1 MANYKKKLNLGIFG
15 FGHMGQAIFRLLLK
29 QYKINSKLN
38 FFIYSLGVK
47 QVKRATCLSNLEE
60 LIKKCDIIFICVKP
74 QDFYALNKTYKAPG
88 KIIVSI
94 MAGVKVAKIKKIFP
108 SSKIIRAMPN
118 LPLLVGQGV
127 IGWRAEKTINKK
139 ELKLIKNIFSAFGYS
154 LIVKTEDELDKIT
167 ALTGSGPAYVF
178 LFFNA
183 LIKSAVA
190 LGFSPKIAK
199 PMITKLILG
208 SLEYV
213 DERNENLVDLINQV
227 KSRGGT
233 TEAALKKIDLN
244 KFYEQWRNAIYQA
257 YLKAKELSSY
267 EK

>member
-1 MANYKKKLNLGIFG
+1 MNNANQKLNLGIFG

-29 QYKINSKLN
+29 QRKINNNLN

-47 QVKRATCLSNLEE
+47 QVKQATCLSDLEN
-60 LIKKCDIIFICVKP
+60 LIKKCDIIFICIKP
-74 QDFYALNKTYKAPG
+74 QNFYALNKTYKARR

-94 MAGVKVAKIKKIFP
+94 MAGVKMDKIKKTFP
-108 SSKIIRAMPN
+108 GSKIIRAMPN

-127 IGWRAEKTINKK
+127 IGWRAEKTINKEGLGLVK
-139 ELKLIKNIFSAFGYS
+139 DIFSVFGYS
-154 LIVKTEDELDKIT
+154 LKVKTEDDLNKIT

-178 LFFNA
+178 LFINA
-183 LIKSAVA
+183 LIKSAIG

-199 PMITKLILG
+199 QMINKLILG
-208 SLEYV
+208 SLKYV
-213 DERNENLVDLINQV
+213 DERNESLADLINQV
-227 KSRGGT
+227 KLKGGT
-233 TEAALKKIDLN
+233 TEAALKKINLN
-244 KFYEQWRNAIYQA
+244 KFYRQWRNAIYQA